1 MTTEQFVETIEEMPI
16 EDVQAHFE
24 ALFSLAL
31 SIEDA
36 EQDDDEQ

>member
-1 MTTEQFVETIEEMPI
+1 MTTEQYVETIEEMPI

-24 ALFSLAL
+24 ALFALAL

-36 EQDDDEQ
+36 EQNDEQ